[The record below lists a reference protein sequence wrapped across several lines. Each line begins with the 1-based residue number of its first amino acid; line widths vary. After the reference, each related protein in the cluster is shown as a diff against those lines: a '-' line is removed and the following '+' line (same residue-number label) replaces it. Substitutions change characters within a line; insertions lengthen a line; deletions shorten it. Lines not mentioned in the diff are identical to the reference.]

1 MKRILIVVLVATLGL
16 ASCKSSKVG
25 KKQPASA
32 YKPATETVQQPTVAP
47 VAPVAVQPQAE
58 APAPEPESSIA
69 YRTESL
75 TVAAGEDLSKGQYD
89 FHVIVGSFS
98 SNDNAKKLKT
108 AMIGKGFSPVIMQ
121 NEAGMYR
128 VSIVQTN
135 SESEA
140 RAVVSQVRSKFSEH
154 KDTWLLKK
162 K

>member
-1 MKRILIVVLVATLGL
+1 MKRILIVVLVAIVGL

-32 YKPATETVQQPTVAP
+32 YKPATETVQQPQPPVAP
-47 VAPVAVQPQAE
+47 APVAVQPQAE
-58 APAPEPESSIA
+58 PAPVPESSMT

-98 SNDNAKKLKT
+98 SNDNAKKLKSE
-108 AMIGKGFSPVIMQ
+108 MINKGFSPVIMQ
-121 NEAGMYR
+121 NENGMYR

-140 RAVVSQVRSKFSEH
+140 RAVITQVRSKFAEH

>member
-1 MKRILIVVLVATLGL
+1 MKRILIVVLVATVGL
-16 ASCKSSKVG
+16 ASCKTSKIG
-25 KKQPASA
+25 KEPASGYNPPTPTA
-32 YKPATETVQQPTVAP
+32 QQAP
-47 VAPVAVQPQAE
+47 VAEKPQADQSVQ
-58 APAPEPESSIA
+58 APAAESGNSID

-98 SNDNAKKLKT
+98 SNDNAKKLKSE
-108 AMIGKGFSPVIMQ
+108 MISKGFSPVIMQ

-140 RAVVSQVRSKFSEH
+140 RAVITQVRSRFAEH